1 MRSCRLISAMQKNK
15 RTERRTKESVRP
27 QRKKT
32 KREGTKTAIDQCYN
46 IYETVHRNIIV
57 LRHVLQ
63 LGIIHVP
70 EQVGLAVQ
78 LQQLFY

>member
-1 MRSCRLISAMQKNK
+1 MISAMQKNK

-27 QRKKT
+27 QKKT

-63 LGIIHVP
+63 LSIIHVP

-78 LQQLFY
+78 LEQLFY